1 MRTHF
6 VESRGLT
13 MRLTTTSTLKRT
25 ALKIAKRAA
34 IAAGIVW
41 LACFSLVIGVQAD
54 DIEHGGEGSSRAG
67 SFDMHGVSGWFR
79 DRFSEAELQ
88 RYRREDFQIEAHACG
103 CYDQP
108 EPHYPYLLVFFNTP
122 KGDLVGR
129 PDRRGVDTVITRL
142 AVRHGERYCDVDSED
157 QCYGNFA
164 HPCEFSD
171 FRYGRQLAPYFPTCK
186 SPEPDTELTP
196 VHYQTD

>member
-1 MRTHF
+1 MNI
-6 VESRGLT
+6 S
-13 MRLTTTSTLKRT
+13 TTDALKRT
-25 ALKIAKRAA
+25 ALNAAILKLAKRAA
-34 IAAGIVW
+34 MTAGIVAF
-41 LACFSLVIGVQAD
+41 ACFLSAMNAQAF
-54 DIEHGGEGSSRAG
+54 DIEHGGERSSRAG

-88 RYRREDFQIEAHACG
+88 SYRPEEFQIEAHACG
-103 CYDQP
+103 CYDEP

-157 QCYGNFA
+157 QCYGTFE

-171 FRYGRQLAPYFPTCK
+171 FKYGRQLAPFFPTCK
-186 SPEPDTELTP
+186 PDEPDTELTP
-196 VHYQTD
+196 VRYQTD